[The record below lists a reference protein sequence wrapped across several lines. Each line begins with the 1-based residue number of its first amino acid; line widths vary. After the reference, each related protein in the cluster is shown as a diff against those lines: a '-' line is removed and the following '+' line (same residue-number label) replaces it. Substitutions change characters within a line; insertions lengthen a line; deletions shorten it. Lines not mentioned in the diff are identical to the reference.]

1 VNLPWLDPC
10 KTRLND
16 ALEQQRLGHAPLISG
31 PLGVGKRQLGEWL
44 VRRILCLAPSGED
57 PCGSCRSCELIDAGS
72 HPDFFRVEIPEDK
85 KEIPVDSIRD
95 LTASLNLTPS
105 IGSRRVGL
113 IVVAEA
119 MTTAAANALLKT
131 LEEPSSEA
139 WLVLVSH
146 APGRLPA
153 TIRSRC
159 QPLPVRPPEREMAL
173 EWLAR
178 QRPDNTEDE
187 LDEALHLATDSP
199 LAAQELLDGDGLAF
213 GHEVLDGLLGI
224 LEGRPVASVVTE
236 RWQQSAV
243 ETWRWIALWT
253 GVFMQ
258 AAQGVSQN
266 RLPSG
271 RRLPGRID
279 PAELAMLWERALQG
293 RMLTRSNVRQ
303 DLLLGKWLLEWEAT
317 SQRGT

>member
-1 VNLPWLDPC
+1 VNLPWLAPC

-44 VRRILCLAPSGED
+44 VRRILCLTPAGED
-57 PCGSCRSCELIDAGS
+57 PCGSCRSCELIEAGT

-139 WLVLVSH
+139 WLVLISH
-146 APGRLPA
+146 SPGRLPA

-159 QPLPVRPPEREMAL
+159 QPLPVRPPDREMAL

-178 QRPDNTEDE
+178 QRPDNTPDE
-187 LDEALHLATDSP
+187 LDEALLLATDSP

-224 LEGRPVASVVTE
+224 LEGRPVASVVTD

-258 AAQGVSQN
+258 AVQGTGQN
-266 RLPSG
+266 RLPAG
-271 RRLPGRID
+271 RQLPGRIN
-279 PAELAMLWERALQG
+279 PADLAVLWERALQG